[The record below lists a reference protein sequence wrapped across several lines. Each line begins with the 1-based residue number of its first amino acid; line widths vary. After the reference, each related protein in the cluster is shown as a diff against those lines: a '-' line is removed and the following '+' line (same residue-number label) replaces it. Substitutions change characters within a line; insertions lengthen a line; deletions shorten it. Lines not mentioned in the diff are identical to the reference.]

1 MNSLFN
7 LIGLLLLL
15 DLFRNYYY
23 DFINE
28 HYKLINF
35 LIIGIYTY
43 LFAMTAKY
51 HEQTLENY
59 SYIIFGFICVE
70 LLIR

>member
-23 DFINE
+23 DFINQN
-28 HYKLINF
+28 YKLFNL
-35 LIIGIYTY
+35 LIIGIYAY
-43 LFAMTAKY
+43 VFAMSAKY
-51 HEQTLENY
+51 HEQNLENY
-59 SYIIFGFICVE
+59 SYILFGFICVGI
-70 LLIR
+70 LIR